1 MAVGAQR
8 LFLCD
13 CQFVVVLEYQQILSR
28 HYTVIFNYHW
38 SGSMTEIVVSL
49 GLMVILSVSNLKIM
63 TAYLQA
69 EKATY
74 YRTLEIV
81 QAMSAAEWQL

>member
-1 MAVGAQR
+1 
-8 LFLCD
+8 
-13 CQFVVVLEYQQILSR
+13 
-28 HYTVIFNYHW
+28 
-38 SGSMTEIVVSL
+38 MTEIVVSL
-49 GLMVILSVSNLKIM
+49 GLMVILSVLNLKIM

-69 EKATY
+69 EKANY